1 MNISKIFQPVLTLA
15 FGVILAAS
23 AFAQSTADRSS
34 RGSTPIASPATK
46 ADAVAMADGEVKKI
60 DVQAQTMT
68 LKHGP
73 IANID
78 MPAMTM
84 VFKVK
89 TPALLSKAKPGDK
102 VKFRAEMPNGVLTI
116 VALEPVR

>member
-1 MNISKIFQPVLTLA
+1 MNISKFFQPALTLA
-15 FGVILAAS
+15 FGVLLAAS
-23 AFAQSTADRSS
+23 AFAQSTADRSP
-34 RGSTPIASPATK
+34 RGSASIPSPATK
-46 ADAVAMADGEVKKI
+46 ADTVAMSDGEVKKI
-60 DVQAQTMT
+60 DMQAQTMT

-73 IANID
+73 IANIG
-78 MPAMTM
+78 MSAMTM

-102 VKFRAEMPNGVLTI
+102 VKFRAEMPNGALTI